1 MVGNLYEWVADWM
14 PLTTTCSSWGSFSN
28 DDMCLTGPFETTTG
42 PGALLRGGNFNSGAF
57 AGPLSVAGDGK
68 PSFSSPSF
76 GFRCTR

>member
-1 MVGNLYEWVADWM
+1 M
-14 PLTTTCSSWGSFSN
+14 TS
-28 DDMCLTGPFETTTG
+28 G